1 MNIKDALNEVQIKYL
16 SAKLCCC
23 ILVLQLGYHHQKW
36 NFEMVFVHFGVKY
49 FLKKHFLFLCYCVS
63 ISHSSIFIS
72 ILTAKCVITKGQLI
86 LKCLFGFFNSSKKT
100 EHHNSTWG
108 IIVLRPSLFV
118 HFLEELKT
126 QKRHFE
132 TK

>member
-86 LKCLFGFFNSSKKT
+86 SKCLFYFFNSPKKN
-100 EHHNSTWG
+100 NSTW
-108 IIVLRPSLFV
+108 VKSNFFV
-118 HFLEELKT
+118 RFFGRIED
-126 QKRHFE
+126 
-132 TK
+132 TKINWPLVIRNT

>member
-86 LKCLFGFFNSSKKT
+86 SKCPFGVHVRLET
-100 EHHNSTWG
+100 
-108 IIVLRPSLFV
+108 IISFGWVLGPF
-118 HFLEELKT
+118 EEA
-126 QKRHFE
+126 KRKFQN
-132 TK
+132 

>member
-86 LKCLFGFFNSSKKT
+86 SKCLFGFFNSSKKLHLLHWYLKSI
-100 EHHNSTWG
+100 ELFLFAFFG
-108 IIVLRPSLFV
+108 IIDPTNR
-118 HFLEELKT
+118 
-126 QKRHFE
+126 RFE
-132 TK
+132 IK